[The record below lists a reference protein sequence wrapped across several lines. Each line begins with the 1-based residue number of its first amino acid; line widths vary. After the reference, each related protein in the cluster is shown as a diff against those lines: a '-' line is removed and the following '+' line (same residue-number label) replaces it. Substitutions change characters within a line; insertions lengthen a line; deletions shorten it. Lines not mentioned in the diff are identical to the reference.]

1 MYVDIISIVA
11 AGFAAAGLALI
22 LNRLTGR
29 RLPRWIV
36 PALAGLGMIAM
47 SLTSEYRW
55 YPRTLTLLPEG
66 YEVISTVDF
75 SAPFSP
81 WTYLVPYVHRFAA
94 VNVAGAQRNPNVPDL
109 RLTNVV
115 FFERW
120 QPVQFRTAL
129 FDCVQGRSALLEDD
143 ALFNDDGTVQVA
155 RWDQTGLDDPATA
168 AVCESSA
175 G

>member
-1 MYVDIISIVA
+1 MYVDIITIIA
-11 AGFAAAGLALI
+11 AGFAAAGVALI

-29 RLPRWIV
+29 RLPRWVI
-36 PALAGLGMIAM
+36 PAAAGAGMIAM
-47 SLTSEYRW
+47 SLTNEYRW

-66 YEVISTVDF
+66 YEVISTVDY

-81 WTYLVPYVHRFAA
+81 WTYLVPYVNRFAA
-94 VNVAGAQRNPNVPDL
+94 VNVAGAQSNANVPDM

-129 FDCVQGRSALLEDD
+129 FDCAQGRTALLEDD
-143 ALFNDDGTVQVA
+143 AAFNDDGTVSVS
-155 RWDQTGLDDPATA
+155 RWDQTGLDDPATS
-168 AVCESSA
+168 AVCEGSV
-175 G
+175 